1 LPEELQHWF
10 LMEAHLRL
18 LAVRYNRTIHDL
30 EVRQEFLRA
39 TRPPFFQIQKRPLVI
54 TEEHRLAAAA
64 LTAHTDAHRVHDA
77 KQQVEHHLIAKL
89 SRLILALDPESA
101 EIAGDILEGTR
112 AFARAH
118 WLDETQ
124 NDQAL
129 PYILEELAK
138 LSAPPPPA
146 PAMAS
151 VYGHDEHPKAIPA
164 SDPWANAVD

>member
-1 LPEELQHWF
+1 
-10 LMEAHLRL
+10 MDAHLRL
-18 LAVRYNRTIHDL
+18 LAERSNRTIHDL
-30 EVRQEFLRA
+30 EERQEFLRT
-39 TRPPFFQIQKRPLVI
+39 TRPPFFQIQKRQLVI
-54 TEEHRLAAAA
+54 TEEHRLEAAS

-124 NDQAL
+124 NDQAF

-164 SDPWANAVD
+164 GDPWANAAD